1 MRTEQSAAVRHHTEP
16 EDKAEMEARGAQR
29 YITVFES
36 LNPIELENS
45 TALGFFFPPNLWEPI
60 NLPFCLNHF
69 ELFF

>member
-1 MRTEQSAAVRHHTEP
+1 
-16 EDKAEMEARGAQR
+16 MEARGAQR

-45 TALGFFFPPNLWEPI
+45 TALGFFSPPNLWEPI